1 MQQLTVCDSA
11 QRYSPVGVGSEYC
24 QAHNLT
30 GPNLPIGGHCP
41 FILIVAQ
48 DPVAKD
54 TPASAELWGE
64 VGQGRNEE
72 ASALT
77 KSHLC
82 TRPRP
87 RLLPDL
93 CPLHST
99 HQLPQIPPSLQP
111 HCPAQPTPLPW
122 TTAVASPWVSQ
133 PCLFQDSKVIYLKSD
148 SILPLLKTF
157 HAPLVLESKC
167 VPFSMAF

>member
-1 MQQLTVCDSA
+1 M
-11 QRYSPVGVGSEYC
+11 GVGSEYC

-72 ASALT
+72 ASALLFILLT
-77 KSHLC
+77 NFPKFHPPCSPTAQPSPHLS
-82 TRPRP
+82 PG
-87 RLLPDL
+87 
-93 CPLHST
+93 PLQWPPHGS
-99 HQLPQIPPSLQP
+99 PSL
-111 HCPAQPTPLPW
+111 
-122 TTAVASPWVSQ
+122 ASSRIQ
-133 PCLFQDSKVIYLKSD
+133 K
-148 SILPLLKTF
+148 
-157 HAPLVLESKC
+157 
-167 VPFSMAF
+167 